1 MNTKH
6 DATPGTTL
14 MHSYYH
20 YSKTFWHLFIADLV
34 IFKQYLL
41 EKIVD
46 ICAWFSC
53 LVIARTYVYP
63 AFGMSD
69 QFGEFLAFSL
79 IAGESIWR
87 IWAASSSFVADLEGD
102 KIINSYFI
110 LPLPSWL
117 IIAKEAL
124 LHAFKSISFG
134 ILTLSLCTILLWNK
148 ITFVHFSIPHYVLIF
163 FILSIFSGFFFIFL
177 VSFTKTQAS
186 VDKIG
191 IRILF
196 PLWFFGAAEF
206 PWRMIYDTLSPWVA
220 YACLANPITYVMEGI
235 HAAALGQA
243 GYIPFGIS
251 CITLCSASILCGIIG
266 IMRLKKR
273 LDFV

>member
-1 MNTKH
+1 MSTLNT
-6 DATPGTTL
+6 TPLKQTVKKYTAWG
-14 MHSYYH
+14 
-20 YSKTFWHLFIADLV
+20 KTFWYLFLTDLV
-34 IFKQYLL
+34 IFKQFVL
-41 EKIVD
+41 EKILD
-46 ICAWFSC
+46 IFIWFTC
-53 LVIARTYVYP
+53 MVIATTYVYP

-69 QFGEFLAFSL
+69 QFGEFFAFSI

-87 IWAASSSFVADLEGD
+87 IWAASSNFIADLEGE
-102 KIINSYFI
+102 KIINSYFV

-117 IIAKEAL
+117 VIAKEAL
-124 LHAFKSISFG
+124 LHAFKTIIFG
-134 ILTLSLCTILLWNK
+134 LLTLPLSKLLLWNRMSL
-148 ITFVHFSIPHYVLIF
+148 TPFSIPHYLLIF
-163 FILSIFSGFFFIFL
+163 FLLSMFSGFFFIFL
-177 VSFTKTQAS
+177 TSFTHTMDD

-206 PWRMIYDTLSPWVA
+206 PWKMIYKTLSPIIA

-235 HAAALGQA
+235 HSAALGA
-243 GYIPFGIS
+243 EGYLSFWF
-251 CITLCSASILCGIIG
+251 CCGMLLVVTIVCGGIG